1 MKPSSLNPME
11 PKTPEQAS
19 VFPSTTDSP
28 LEDDSSYC
36 STNRADPFGGD
47 SFPDPLCKL
56 NLKET
61 SDFVR
66 AFPMAAKSSNEN
78 FIGHL
83 EASAQ
88 RSEGNGSYV
97 QKRDFEAP
105 STPGRPVFGFSGGR
119 KGIPSK
125 WDEAEKWLISSSSCH
140 QIHQKGDAFGGKPW
154 FPGEVPNLPV
164 ASFDGL
170 LEQSLRFHGVS
181 PEALM
186 KDKFTDNLEPIF
198 PIFRQPEPA
207 KEGFLFKSSFSV
219 PMKDAKTDVA
229 SEVRHR
235 DVGTEM
241 TPTGSLATSRC
252 HTPFKRSSPARHNT
266 PADRS
271 GPLGAPSTGIDISKL
286 KDCHFAKL
294 EFGAHFNSAVWS
306 SREEEEDQISK
317 SLRYGEVDGGRK
329 SFAESGASAWEDEEK
344 AKICIRYQ
352 REEAKIQAWIN
363 LESAKAEAQSRKL
376 EVKIQKMR
384 SDLEEKLMK
393 RMAMVQR
400 RAQKWRAAA
409 QQQHSQK
416 LLIASEQAQGMNSQ
430 FNYYLSHHA
439 PCGCFPCNNL

>member
-1 MKPSSLNPME
+1 M
-11 PKTPEQAS
+11 
-19 VFPSTTDSP
+19 DSP

-66 AFPMAAKSSNEN
+66 AFPVATKSGKEN
-78 FIGHL
+78 RGHI

-88 RSEGNGSYV
+88 RSEGNGSYA
-97 QKRDFEAP
+97 QKREFEAP

-119 KGIPSK
+119 KSIPSK
-125 WDEAEKWLISSSSCH
+125 WDEAEKWLISTSSCH
-140 QIHQKGDAFGGKPW
+140 QSLPHATKPSDPSKFSGQFDCFHQKDDAFGGKPW
-154 FPGEVPNLPV
+154 IPQEVPNPPV

-170 LEQSLRFHGVS
+170 LEQSLRFHGVL
-181 PEALM
+181 PGGLM
-186 KDKFTDNLEPIF
+186 KDKFTNNLEPTF
-198 PIFRQPEPA
+198 PIFRYSDPT
-207 KEGFLFKSSFSV
+207 KEGFLLKSPFSV
-219 PMKDAKTDVA
+219 PIKDAKTDMA
-229 SEVRHR
+229 TGVRHR

-271 GPLGAPSTGIDISKL
+271 GPLVSPRTSIDISKL
-286 KDCHFAKL
+286 KDYHFAKL

-306 SREEEEDQISK
+306 SREEEEDEMSK
-317 SLRYGEVDGGRK
+317 SLRDDELGGGRK
-329 SFAESGASAWEDEEK
+329 SFAESRTSAWEDEER

-393 RMAMVQR
+393 RMAIVQR
-400 RAQKWRAAA
+400 RAEKWRAAA
-409 QQQHSQK
+409 QQQHSQQ
-416 LLIASEQAQGMNSQ
+416 LLKAREQAQGMKSQ
-430 FNYYLSHHA
+430 FNSYLSDHA